1 MNEELTRQFL
11 NACHESRRICE
22 LLPDLLPDLP
32 PRIKPR
38 HIRIIECIYRLHQKG
53 ETVRVSDVA
62 EAMNSTMPSITKL
75 VNELCAMKVVRKRQG
90 RSDRRVFTLTL
101 TDLGKNYYDVYVT
114 GFQGWL
120 CQEMQ
125 DIPEDDIKAMVAMV
139 GKVKNILLKARAEYG
154 PLK

>member
-1 MNEELTRQFL
+1 MNEELIRQFL
-11 NACHESRRICE
+11 LSCHEARRVCE
-22 LLPDLLPDLP
+22 LLPDLP

-38 HIRIIECIYRLHQKG
+38 HIRIIDCIHRLHQEG

-62 EAMNSTMPSITKL
+62 EAMDSTMPSITKL
-75 VNELCAMKVVRKRQG
+75 VNELCDMEIVKKRQG

-101 TDLGKNYYDVYVT
+101 TDLGNHYYDMYVT
-114 GFQGWL
+114 RFHGWL

-125 DIPEDDIKAMVAMV
+125 DIPEDDVRAMITVVRRM
-139 GKVKNILLKARAEYG
+139 KDILQKGREKYG